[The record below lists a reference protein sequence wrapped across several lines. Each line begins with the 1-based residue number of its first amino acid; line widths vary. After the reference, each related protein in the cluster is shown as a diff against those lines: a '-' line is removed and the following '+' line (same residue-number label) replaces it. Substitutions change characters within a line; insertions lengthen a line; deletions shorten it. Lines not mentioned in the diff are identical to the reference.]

1 MATLGSNYEEAANV
15 ASEFIYSELIPVL
28 PFTHVTKT
36 IWAPPIGIDNLPGE
50 VAHLLQEIKHHEA
63 RAQELQQEI
72 DKESLKYITQS
83 RSSGTSSPAPTAG
96 LKVSALYAEVQQI
109 STEKCS
115 LAERLVEI
123 INRTR
128 AKLDVDIVKVRTLQ
142 GESPASIVA
151 SMARQSQPVLSISMS
166 SGTNA
171 AMAISDSLRNGL
183 ALAAVGGISAADLK
197 RAAATAAAPS
207 PPANKKRRVTQT
219 ASIKISPAAS
229 PAPTTAHTQQKSRL
243 SRQVHSRTVVEEEL
257 SEDMNLD
264 EDGEGEEEGE
274 EEAEDET
281 PYCFCRKSSYGEM
294 IACDNVACQYE
305 WFHLAC
311 VGLKEVPSAQ
321 WYCEVCKP
329 DMTPPPPPPPTGGRK
344 GRKK

>member
-1 MATLGSNYEEAANV
+1 MLVLTTLILE
-15 ASEFIYSELIPVL
+15 
-28 PFTHVTKT
+28 
-36 IWAPPIGIDNLPGE
+36 
-50 VAHLLQEIKHHEA
+50 
-63 RAQELQQEI
+63 
-72 DKESLKYITQS
+72 
-83 RSSGTSSPAPTAG
+83 
-96 LKVSALYAEVQQI
+96 
-109 STEKCS
+109 
-115 LAERLVEI
+115 
-123 INRTR
+123 
-128 AKLDVDIVKVRTLQ
+128 
-142 GESPASIVA
+142 
-151 SMARQSQPVLSISMS
+151 
-166 SGTNA
+166 
-171 AMAISDSLRNGL
+171 
-183 ALAAVGGISAADLK
+183 
-197 RAAATAAAPS
+197 
-207 PPANKKRRVTQT
+207 RRVTQT

-281 PYCFCRKSSYGEM
+281 PYCFCRKSSYGEVRLPIYLPLFITYEDVHCTYKQM

-305 WFHLAC
+305 WVRLYDFNREARSLTVFLQFHLAC